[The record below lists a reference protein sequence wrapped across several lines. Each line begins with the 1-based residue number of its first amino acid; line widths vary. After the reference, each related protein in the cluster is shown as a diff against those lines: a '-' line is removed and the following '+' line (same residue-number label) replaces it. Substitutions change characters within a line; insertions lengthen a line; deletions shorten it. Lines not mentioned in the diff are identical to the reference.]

1 MADAVMIRVTP
12 DDYERWLSAHQGAVE
27 ARKDYGM
34 SDGPIYRDAAD
45 PNSVLV
51 QLDVDDL
58 DRAMGWFTDERFT
71 SGVAAAGKVHREIFF
86 ARRR

>member
-12 DDYERWLSAHQGAVE
+12 EDYETWIAAHKGAVE

-45 PNSVLV
+45 PNTILV

-58 DRAMGWFTDERFT
+58 DRAMGWFSDDRFK
-71 SGVAAAGKVHREIFF
+71 SAAAAAGKVHREVFV
-86 ARRR
+86 AQRR